1 MSSTFFSAP
10 PPSEN
15 EKKLR
20 SDNRKLKREI
30 DIGKE
35 DLENERVL
43 HRKSRKLARDLSIEL
58 EDAKLQAETAVS
70 ENRDVLEQ
78 LKECKENAL
87 KWKED
92 FEALKV
98 VVDGKTAQINGLLDS
113 LAKAQQTTSATN

>member
-1 MSSTFFSAP
+1 M
-10 PPSEN
+10 
-15 EKKLR
+15 R

>member
-70 ENRDVLEQ
+70 EN
-78 LKECKENAL
+78 
-87 KWKED
+87 
-92 FEALKV
+92 
-98 VVDGKTAQINGLLDS
+98 
-113 LAKAQQTTSATN
+113 